1 MSSTMR
7 ETLEQEVVAQV
18 SADELMRHTSFLA
31 EEDRESGSPGE
42 ARACAYF
49 KDFMENLGFETK
61 ILEIEN
67 FISLPIRALL
77 KVISPDGREFKG
89 LTPSF
94 SASCPEGI
102 EGDLIYL
109 PRGTRADV
117 AGKIVLQEGLA
128 APVPTLQ
135 MEKQGAA
142 GQVWINEGELPVN
155 CIAST
160 IWGHPTPETL
170 DRLPKTPMLSL
181 GRPDG
186 EYLKSICRKGPARVK
201 LVTELKTGFMKVP
214 LAVAEVRGVT
224 EPDKYVL
231 FNGHIDS
238 WHKGASDN
246 GTANACMLETAR
258 VVSKYRDRLRRG
270 IRFCWWSGHSQG
282 RYSGSTWYVD
292 HFWADLH
299 HHAIVHLNVDSLGC
313 QGATYYGAVECTSE
327 MYDLGREVIKKYTGQ
342 TPNYDRIGHTG
353 DNSFWGVG
361 LPTLFQLLSRQPPEP
376 AGKEVLV
383 KGLAWFWHT
392 AADTIDKIDPDILL
406 TDTRVYM
413 AALWRLCANPVLPM
427 NFGHVAEEFENV
439 LAGLE
444 AKASGSFDLSPA
456 IEKARALR
464 GKAER
469 LCHYCRKVES
479 EVQQGPLT
487 FIPEAEELNN
497 CMMKLSRLLIPVNY
511 SAVDPFEMDL
521 AVSIPP
527 IPRLQGVAHLVNMDP
542 NSWAFKFLERKMLRE
557 RNRVCF
563 ALDEA
568 SRSIEETLAK
578 LSS

>member
-1 MSSTMR
+1 MELTMR
-7 ETLEQEVVAQV
+7 EKLEQDVVAQISV
-18 SADELMRHTSFLA
+18 DELMRHTAFLS

-42 ARACAYF
+42 ARACRYF
-49 KDFMENLGFETK
+49 REFMEDLGFETK
-61 ILEIEN
+61 IMEIEN
-67 FISLPIRALL
+67 FISLPIRAVV
-77 KVISPDGREFKG
+77 KVLSPESRELTG

-109 PRGTRADV
+109 PKGARADL
-117 AGKIVLQEGLA
+117 AGKIVMQEGLA
-128 APVPTLQ
+128 APLPTFE
-135 MEKQGAA
+135 MEKQGAI
-142 GQVWINEGELPVN
+142 GQVWINGVELPVN

-160 IWGHPTPETL
+160 IWGHPTPETSN
-170 DRLPKTPMLSL
+170 RLPKTPMLSL

-186 EYLKSICRKGPARVK
+186 EYLKSVCKKGPARVR

-214 LAVAEVRGVT
+214 LAVAEVRGLT

-258 VVSKYRDRLRRG
+258 VVSKHRDRLRRG
-270 IRFCWWSGHSQG
+270 IRFLWWSGHSQG

-292 HFWADLH
+292 HCWADLH
-299 HHAIVHLNVDSLGC
+299 RHAIVHLNVDSLGC
-313 QGATYYGAVECTSE
+313 QGATYYGEVECTSE

-342 TPNYDRIGHTG
+342 APKYDRMGHSG

-376 AGKEVLV
+376 SGKEALV

-406 TDTRVYM
+406 NDTRVYM
-413 AALWRLCANPVLPM
+413 AALWRLCVNPVLPM
-427 NFGHVAEEFENV
+427 SFVPVAEEFEKV
-439 LAGLE
+439 LAGLQTR
-444 AKASGSFDLSPA
+444 ASGAFDLNPA
-456 IEKARALR
+456 MEQARTLR
-464 GKAER
+464 LQAER
-469 LCHYCRKVES
+469 LFLHCRRVES
-479 EVQQGPLT
+479 EVQEGPCSS
-487 FIPEAEELNN
+487 IPEAEELNS
-497 CMMKLSRLLIPVNY
+497 CLMKLSRLLIPVNY
-511 SAVDPFEMDL
+511 SAVDPFDMDL
-521 AVSIPP
+521 AVPIPP
-527 IPRLQGVAHLVNMDP
+527 LPRLQRAAQLGNMDP
-542 NSWAFKFLERKMLRE
+542 NSQTFKFLERKMVRE

-563 ALDEA
+563 ALEEA
-568 SRSIEETLAK
+568 TKLIEETLTK
-578 LSS
+578 IGC

>member
-1 MSSTMR
+1 MRSTTR
-7 ETLEQEVVAQV
+7 EALERDVVAEV
-18 SADELMRHTSFLA
+18 SADELMRHTAFLA

-42 ARACAYF
+42 ARACRYF
-49 KDFMENLGFETK
+49 KEFMQGLGFETQ
-61 ILEIEN
+61 IMEIEN
-67 FISLPIRALL
+67 FISLPIRAALTVL
-77 KVISPDGREFKG
+77 APAGRELTG

-94 SASCPEGI
+94 SASCPAGI

-109 PRGTRADV
+109 PKGVRADV
-117 AGKIVLQEGLA
+117 AGKIVMQEGLA
-128 APVPTLQ
+128 APLPTFE

-142 GQVWINEGELPVN
+142 GQVWINGGELPVN

-160 IWGHPTPETL
+160 IWGHPTPETAQ
-170 DRLPKTPMLSL
+170 RLPKTPMLSL

-186 EYLKSICRKGPARVK
+186 GYLKSLCQKGPVRVR

-258 VVSKYRDRLRRG
+258 VVSRHRDRLRRG
-270 IRFCWWSGHSQG
+270 IRFLWWSGHSQG

-299 HHAIVHLNVDSLGC
+299 RHAVVHLNVDSLGC
-313 QGATYYGAVECTSE
+313 QGATYYGEVECTSE
-327 MYDLGREVIKKYTGQ
+327 MYDLGREVINKYTGQ
-342 TPNYDRIGHTG
+342 TPNYDRMGHSG

-392 AADTIDKIDPDILL
+392 AADTMDKIDPDILL
-406 TDTRVYM
+406 TDARVYM
-413 AALWRLCANPVLPM
+413 AALWRLCVNPVLPM
-427 NFGHVAEEFENV
+427 NFVPVAEEFEKA
-439 LAGLE
+439 LAGLQSR
-444 AKASGSFDLSPA
+444 ASGSFDLNPA
-456 IEKARALR
+456 REKARALR
-464 GKAER
+464 VQAEK
-469 LCHYCRKVES
+469 LFDCCRRVGS
-479 EVQQGPLT
+479 EAPEGPSAS
-487 FIPEAEELNN
+487 IPDAEELNR
-497 CMMKLSRLLIPVNY
+497 CLMKLSRLLIPVNY
-511 SAVDPFEMDL
+511 SAVDPFDMDL
-521 AVSIPP
+521 AVPIPP
-527 IPRLQGVAHLVNMDP
+527 LPRLQRVAHLGGMDP
-542 NSWAFKFLERKMLRE
+542 DSRTFKFLERKMLRE

-563 ALDEA
+563 ALEEA
-568 SRSIEETLAK
+568 AKIIEETLTK
-578 LSS
+578 VSC